1 MTCIIINV
9 VVSMKLNAKK
19 YTYLNILRLEVFEVD
34 QGTLNSSQN
43 FPNEK
48 ENNEED
54 FEGIGD
60 EVSTNEMQGS
70 SILSME

>member
-1 MTCIIINV
+1 MSSLNV
-9 VVSMKLNAKK
+9 
-19 YTYLNILRLEVFEVD
+19 LRLVEFEVD
-34 QGTLNSSQN
+34 QGNLDISHC

-48 ENNEED
+48 EHKEED
-54 FEGIGD
+54 IEEIAD

>member
-1 MTCIIINV
+1 M
-9 VVSMKLNAKK
+9 
-19 YTYLNILRLEVFEVD
+19 FEVD
-34 QGTLNSSQN
+34 QGTLNTSHN

-48 ENNEED
+48 ENEE
-54 FEGIGD
+54 EYIEEIAD